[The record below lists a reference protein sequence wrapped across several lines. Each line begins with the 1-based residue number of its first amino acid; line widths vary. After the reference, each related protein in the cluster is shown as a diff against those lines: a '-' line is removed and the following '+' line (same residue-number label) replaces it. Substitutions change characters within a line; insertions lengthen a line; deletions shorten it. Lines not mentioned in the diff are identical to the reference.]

1 MAGGIPNVETAGGR
15 RVVFGMDELSS
26 VAATARRIAVARGLE
41 KADLAIRGGRIVNVF
56 TEEVYPADIAISGDR
71 IAGIG
76 SYRGRE
82 EVDASG
88 LTLIPGLVDGHLH
101 LESSLLTPW
110 EFARATLPLGTTAV
124 VIDPHE
130 IANVAGAEGI
140 RQMMAASR
148 DLPVTFYLMV
158 SSCVPASDLETS
170 GGEITAEDIA
180 ELQVEPRALGLAEV
194 MDYQAVLEADPVVL
208 EKILG
213 SPGRVIDGHEPGLSG
228 PDLNAYVTAG
238 MGSDHETVT
247 IEEAVEK
254 LRAGMRLMIRSGSVA
269 MNLDALLP
277 VVNRRNMDRI
287 IFVTDD
293 LLPSDIREKGHIDY
307 SLRRAVEF
315 GIDPIWAVKMAT
327 INTTS
332 YFGLRDIGG
341 LGPGY
346 KADIVAVEDL
356 RDFRARFVVKNG
368 LMAYAD
374 GKALAKHPRRSGFAD
389 SFFHTVRLG
398 PVSLD
403 DIQIQTK
410 SGACRV
416 IEVVPDQIV
425 TEALLVRPTTVFGRV
440 VSDVH
445 RDILKIVVAER
456 HQASGRVA
464 TGLITGFGLQRG
476 AIASSVAHDAHNIVA
491 VGADD
496 EDILKAIG
504 EVARMQGGLAV
515 SAGGTVIASLPLPVA
530 GLLSAKPARSVVAGL
545 RRVERAAFSLGA
557 VPRRP
562 FMTLSFMCLSV
573 IPKLKLTDRGLVDV
587 RAGEIV
593 DLFEDSASWAAD
605 AAAV

>member
-1 MAGGIPNVETAGGR
+1 
-15 RVVFGMDELSS
+15 MDELSNI
-26 VAATARRIAVARGLE
+26 AETARRISVARGLE
-41 KADLAIRGGRIVNVF
+41 KADLAIRGGQVLNVF
-56 TEEVYPADIAISGDR
+56 TEEIYPADIAISGDR

-88 LTLIPGLVDGHLH
+88 LTLIPGLMDGHLH
-101 LESSLLTPW
+101 LESSLLTPS

-124 VIDPHE
+124 MIDPHE
-130 IANVAGAEGI
+130 IANVAGPEGI
-140 RQMMAASR
+140 RAMMAASK

-158 SSCVPASDLETS
+158 SSCVPASDLESS

-180 ELQVEPRALGLAEV
+180 ELETEPRALGLAEV
-194 MDYQAVLEADPVVL
+194 MDFPAVLEADPMVL
-208 EKILG
+208 EKIIN
-213 SPGRVIDGHEPGLSG
+213 SRGRVIDGHAPGLTG
-228 PDLNAYVTAG
+228 RDLNAYVTAG
-238 MGSDHETVT
+238 MGSDHETIT
-247 IEEAVEK
+247 AEEAVEK
-254 LRAGMRLMIRSGSVA
+254 LRTGMRLMIRAGSVA
-269 MNLDALLP
+269 MNLETLLP
-277 VVNRRNMDRI
+277 VINRSNMDRI

-293 LLPSDIREKGHIDY
+293 LLPSDIYEKGHIDY

-327 INTTS
+327 INTAS
-332 YFGLRDIGG
+332 YFGLRDVGAI
-341 LGPGY
+341 GPGL

-356 RDFRARFVVKNG
+356 RDFKTRFVVKNG
-368 LMAYAD
+368 QMAYSD
-374 GKALAKHPRRSGFAD
+374 RKLLAKFPTQSGFAEG
-389 SFFHTVRLG
+389 FFHTVNVG
-398 PVSLD
+398 QVSLE
-403 DIQIQTK
+403 DIQIPARE
-410 SGACRV
+410 GACRV

-425 TEALLVRPTTVFGRV
+425 TEALLVRPTMVLGRV

-445 RDILKIVVAER
+445 RDILKIVVVER
-456 HQASGRVA
+456 HNASGRIA

-496 EDILKAIG
+496 DDILMAIG
-504 EVARMQGGLAV
+504 EVARMEGGLAV
-515 SAGGTVIASLPLPVA
+515 SAGGVVVESLPLPIA
-530 GLLSAKPARSVVAGL
+530 GLLSTLSAKRVVAGL
-545 RRVERAAFSLGA
+545 RRVEAAAFSLGA

-593 DLFEDSASWAAD
+593 DLFEDNAAWAAN
-605 AAAV
+605 AAAI